1 MKCLKKMIL
10 AGLFVGIIFSSAS
23 TGALIYESFDYSTGS
38 VVGQD
43 GGQGWGSAWT
53 QPQTDGTEEVVAD
66 SLSFSDYQT
75 SGGALK
81 LVDTDP
87 DWGVIG
93 VRRQL
98 GMDFNTGD
106 DVWVSYL
113 SKIDVVQS
121 SNASRTAEFRH
132 GPTAGTTKLRMQPK
146 GTNSQGVMVAYDSD
160 GNNSAGENVQDGRTY
175 LTIVRFGDIG
185 TADGKYAV
193 MWVFDE
199 AGYDAMMA
207 DGTITESELNTND
220 YITAQD
226 PHANRTL
233 GTADSAYLLLAN
245 SQGDDFGYYFDELR
259 YGTSLDQVL
268 VPEPM
273 SVFLLGMGGIALIS
287 RRK

>member
-1 MKCLKKMIL
+1 
-10 AGLFVGIIFSSAS
+10 
-23 TGALIYESFDYSTGS
+23 
-38 VVGQD
+38 
-43 GGQGWGSAWT
+43 
-53 QPQTDGTEEVVAD
+53 
-66 SLSFSDYQT
+66 
-75 SGGALK
+75 
-81 LVDTDP
+81 
-87 DWGVIG
+87 
-93 VRRQL
+93 
-98 GMDFNTGD
+98 
-106 DVWVSYL
+106 
-113 SKIDVVQS
+113 
-121 SNASRTAEFRH
+121 
-132 GPTAGTTKLRMQPK
+132 MQPK